1 MASYMKLMC
10 TTCLCVHWKSH
21 SIRSVLLKGTNQML
35 VINRYTDPN
44 TLKVT
49 LYGHILKGG
58 TIQQSLGRFDESL
71 LKQVTR
77 GYKFYL
83 FRDVLKVPELKTVEI
98 INK

>member
-1 MASYMKLMC
+1 MLCHIASMTVIIM
-10 TTCLCVHWKSH
+10 
-21 SIRSVLLKGTNQML
+21 SILRVNNQML

-58 TIQQSLGRFDESL
+58 TIHQSLGRFDESL

-77 GYKFYL
+77 GYKFYM

-98 INK
+98 VIK

>member
-1 MASYMKLMC
+1 MIVIIM
-10 TTCLCVHWKSH
+10 
-21 SIRSVLLKGTNQML
+21 SILKETNQML

-77 GYKFYL
+77 GYKFYML
-83 FRDVLKVPELKTVEI
+83 RDVLKVPELKTVEI
-98 INK
+98 INKDQKV

>member
-1 MASYMKLMC
+1 MAYAIALHHIVNM
-10 TTCLCVHWKSH
+10 TATII
-21 SIRSVLLKGTNQML
+21 SILRGINQML

-83 FRDVLKVPELKTVEI
+83 FRDVLKVSELKTVEI
-98 INK
+98 VIK

>member
-1 MASYMKLMC
+1 MQ
-10 TTCLCVHWKSH
+10 
-21 SIRSVLLKGTNQML
+21 SILSMTYKEVNQML

-58 TIQQSLGRFDESL
+58 AVQQSLGRFDESL

-83 FRDVLKVPELKTVEI
+83 VRDVLKVPELKTVEI
-98 INK
+98 VIK

>member
-1 MASYMKLMC
+1 MLYHIASMTVI
-10 TTCLCVHWKSH
+10 TT
-21 SIRSVLLKGTNQML
+21 SILKETNQML

-77 GYKFYL
+77 GYKFYML
-83 FRDVLKVPELKTVEI
+83 RDVLKVPELKTVEI
-98 INK
+98 IIK

>member
-1 MASYMKLMC
+1 MAYVLALYHIVSMIVIIM
-10 TTCLCVHWKSH
+10 
-21 SIRSVLLKGTNQML
+21 SILKETNRML

-49 LYGHILKGG
+49 LYGLILKGG
-58 TIQQSLGRFDESL
+58 AIQQSLGRFDESL
-71 LKQVTR
+71 IKQVTR

-98 INK
+98 VIK

>member
-1 MASYMKLMC
+1 
-10 TTCLCVHWKSH
+10 
-21 SIRSVLLKGTNQML
+21 ML

-58 TIQQSLGRFDESL
+58 HVQKSLGRFDESL
-71 LKQVTR
+71 LQQVTR

-83 FRDVLKVPELKTVEI
+83 FRDVLRSNQLAKIEI
-98 INK
+98 VSKA

>member
-1 MASYMKLMC
+1 MVCVIALYHIASMIVIIM
-10 TTCLCVHWKSH
+10 
-21 SIRSVLLKGTNQML
+21 SILKETNRML

-58 TIQQSLGRFDESL
+58 AIQQSLGRFDESL
-71 LKQVTR
+71 IKQVTR

-98 INK
+98 VIK

>member
-1 MASYMKLMC
+1 MV
-10 TTCLCVHWKSH
+10 CVITLYHVTSMIVIIM
-21 SIRSVLLKGTNQML
+21 SILKETNQML

-98 INK
+98 VNK

>member
-1 MASYMKLMC
+1 MLYQIAIMIVIIM
-10 TTCLCVHWKSH
+10 
-21 SIRSVLLKGTNQML
+21 SILKETNQML

-58 TIQQSLGRFDESL
+58 AIQQSLGRFDESL
-71 LKQVTR
+71 IKQVTR

-83 FRDVLKVPELKTVEI
+83 LRDVLKVPELKTVEI
-98 INK
+98 VNIAKI

>member
-1 MASYMKLMC
+1 MLYHTVNMIVITM
-10 TTCLCVHWKSH
+10 
-21 SIRSVLLKGTNQML
+21 SILRVNNQML

-77 GYKFYL
+77 GYKFYM

-98 INK
+98 VIK

>member
-1 MASYMKLMC
+1 MHHIASMIVITM
-10 TTCLCVHWKSH
+10 
-21 SIRSVLLKGTNQML
+21 SILKVSNPML

-58 TIQQSLGRFDESL
+58 SIQQSLGRFDESL
-71 LKQVTR
+71 IKQVTR

-98 INK
+98 VNIAKI

>member
-1 MASYMKLMC
+1 MA
-10 TTCLCVHWKSH
+10 CVTALYHIVSMIVITI
-21 SIRSVLLKGTNQML
+21 SILKETNQML

-71 LKQVTR
+71 IKQVTR
-77 GYKFYL
+77 GYKFYML
-83 FRDVLKVPELKTVEI
+83 RDVLKVPELKTVEI
-98 INK
+98 VIK

>member
-1 MASYMKLMC
+1 MVCVIALYHIASMIVI
-10 TTCLCVHWKSH
+10 TT
-21 SIRSVLLKGTNQML
+21 SILKETNQML

-83 FRDVLKVPELKTVEI
+83 FRDVLKVPELKTVEV

>member
-1 MASYMKLMC
+1 MLHHIASMIVI
-10 TTCLCVHWKSH
+10 TISF
-21 SIRSVLLKGTNQML
+21 LKEINQML

-58 TIQQSLGRFDESL
+58 AIQQSLGRFDESL

-83 FRDVLKVPELKTVEI
+83 LRDVLKVPELKKVEI
-98 INK
+98 VNK

>member
-1 MASYMKLMC
+1 MDIIQNFRILRLK
-10 TTCLCVHWKSH
+10 
-21 SIRSVLLKGTNQML
+21 IVLSEYNQML

>member
-1 MASYMKLMC
+1 MC
-10 TTCLCVHWKSH
+10 TTCQCANWKSH
-21 SIRSVLLKGTNQML
+21 SIRSVLLKGLKML

-58 TIQQSLGRFDESL
+58 AIQQSLGRFDESL
-71 LKQVTR
+71 LKQVAR

-83 FRDVLKVPELKTVEI
+83 LRDVLKVPELKTVEI
-98 INK
+98 VNIAKI

>member
-1 MASYMKLMC
+1 MSFHIVSMIVIIM
-10 TTCLCVHWKSH
+10 
-21 SIRSVLLKGTNQML
+21 SILKETNQML

-71 LKQVTR
+71 LKQVAR
-77 GYKFYL
+77 GYKFYMV
-83 FRDVLKVPELKTVEI
+83 RDVLKVPELKTVEI
-98 INK
+98 VNIVKNLVVKIWIL

>member
-1 MASYMKLMC
+1 MV
-10 TTCLCVHWKSH
+10 CVIALYHIVNMIATIM
-21 SIRSVLLKGTNQML
+21 SILKGTNQML

-58 TIQQSLGRFDESL
+58 AIQQSLGRFDESL

-98 INK
+98 VNIAKI

>member
-1 MASYMKLMC
+1 ML
-10 TTCLCVHWKSH
+10 SH
-21 SIRSVLLKGTNQML
+21 IVSMIVITMSILKETNRML

-49 LYGHILKGG
+49 LYGHVLKGG

-77 GYKFYL
+77 GYKFYM

-98 INK
+98 VIK

>member
-1 MASYMKLMC
+1 MYHIASMIVI
-10 TTCLCVHWKSH
+10 TT
-21 SIRSVLLKGTNQML
+21 SISKGTNRML

-71 LKQVTR
+71 IKQVTR

-83 FRDVLKVPELKTVEI
+83 FRDVLKVTELKTVEI
-98 INK
+98 VNK

>member
-1 MASYMKLMC
+1 MLYRIVSMIAIIML
-10 TTCLCVHWKSH
+10 
-21 SIRSVLLKGTNQML
+21 ILKEINQML

-71 LKQVTR
+71 LKQVAR
-77 GYKFYL
+77 GYKFYMV
-83 FRDVLKVPELKTVEI
+83 RDVLKVPELKTVEI
-98 INK
+98 VNIAKI

>member
-1 MASYMKLMC
+1 MYRIVSMIVI
-10 TTCLCVHWKSH
+10 TI
-21 SIRSVLLKGTNQML
+21 SILKETNKML

-58 TIQQSLGRFDESL
+58 AVQQSLGRFDESL

-83 FRDVLKVPELKTVEI
+83 FRDVLKVPELKTIEI
-98 INK
+98 VIK

>member
-1 MASYMKLMC
+1 
-10 TTCLCVHWKSH
+10 
-21 SIRSVLLKGTNQML
+21 ML

-58 TIQQSLGRFDESL
+58 TIQESLGRFDESL

-83 FRDVLKVPELKTVEI
+83 FRDVLRSSELNKVEI
-98 INK
+98 VIK

>member
-1 MASYMKLMC
+1 MLHHITSMIVI
-10 TTCLCVHWKSH
+10 TI
-21 SIRSVLLKGTNQML
+21 SILKRTNQML

-58 TIQQSLGRFDESL
+58 AIQQSLGRFDESL

-98 INK
+98 VSK

>member
-1 MASYMKLMC
+1 MIVI
-10 TTCLCVHWKSH
+10 TT
-21 SIRSVLLKGTNQML
+21 SILKGINQML

-98 INK
+98 IIKDQKV

>member
-1 MASYMKLMC
+1 MIALYHITSMIVI
-10 TTCLCVHWKSH
+10 TT
-21 SIRSVLLKGTNQML
+21 SILKEANRML

-58 TIQQSLGRFDESL
+58 AIQQSLGRFDESL
-71 LKQVTR
+71 IKQVTR

-98 INK
+98 VIK

>member
-1 MASYMKLMC
+1 MLYHIASTIVITM
-10 TTCLCVHWKSH
+10 
-21 SIRSVLLKGTNQML
+21 SILKGINQML

-83 FRDVLKVPELKTVEI
+83 FRDVLKVPELKIVEI
-98 INK
+98 TIK

>member
-1 MASYMKLMC
+1 MA
-10 TTCLCVHWKSH
+10 CVIALYHIASMIVIIM
-21 SIRSVLLKGTNQML
+21 SILKETDRML

-58 TIQQSLGRFDESL
+58 AIQQSLGRFDESL
-71 LKQVTR
+71 IKQVTR

-83 FRDVLKVPELKTVEI
+83 LRDVLKVPELKTVEI
-98 INK
+98 INKDQKA

>member
-1 MASYMKLMC
+1 MLYHIASMIVI
-10 TTCLCVHWKSH
+10 TT
-21 SIRSVLLKGTNQML
+21 SILKEINQML

-58 TIQQSLGRFDESL
+58 AIQQSLGRFDESL

-83 FRDVLKVPELKTVEI
+83 FRDVLKVPELKTVEV

>member
-1 MASYMKLMC
+1 MLYRI
-10 TTCLCVHWKSH
+10 V
-21 SIRSVLLKGTNQML
+21 SIIVITISILKEANKML
-35 VINRYTDPN
+35 IINRYTDPN

-58 TIQQSLGRFDESL
+58 AIQQSLGRFDESL

-83 FRDVLKVPELKTVEI
+83 LRDVLKVPELKTVEI
-98 INK
+98 VNIAKI

>member
-1 MASYMKLMC
+1 MLYHI
-10 TTCLCVHWKSH
+10 T
-21 SIRSVLLKGTNQML
+21 SIIVITMSFLKETNQML

-58 TIQQSLGRFDESL
+58 AIQQSLGRFDESL
-71 LKQVTR
+71 IKQVTR

-83 FRDVLKVPELKTVEI
+83 FRDVLKVPELKRVEI
-98 INK
+98 VNIAKI

>member
-1 MASYMKLMC
+1 MLYRIVSMIVI
-10 TTCLCVHWKSH
+10 TI
-21 SIRSVLLKGTNQML
+21 SILKETNQML

-58 TIQQSLGRFDESL
+58 AVQQSLGRFDESL

-98 INK
+98 VIK

>member
-1 MASYMKLMC
+1 MYTIC
-10 TTCLCVHWKSH
+10 QCVRCKTRN
-21 SIRSVLLKGTNQML
+21 IRTVLLKGLKML

-58 TIQQSLGRFDESL
+58 AIQQSLGRFDESL
-71 LKQVTR
+71 IKQVTR

-98 INK
+98 VIK